1 MLLNI
6 ILNWTQDNII
16 GINNELLFHI
26 KEDLEWFKKIT
37 TGHIVVMGYNTWKS
51 LPIKPLK
58 DRYNIVITNEHYDEF
73 LEYEGEEC
81 PDQVFRSYQ
90 EMIDYFFTSRPQ
102 GKVAGDGFREE
113 VTMFG
118 SHSYL
123 VEDPNIFIIGGS
135 RLYEEAYQEG
145 IVDTIYETKCIINI
159 ENCDDCFSI
168 CENDKVTKCNLL
180 IDKNNYEITYYKKS
194 KSNVDVYHK
203 VEGENKKRKK
213 KELNYIFFIHQKK
226 KSINQ
231 CELQYLRL
239 LNKVYSQGTERNT
252 RNSIVKSSFGEKMTF
267 NLIKGFPLLTS
278 KKMGWKTILRELLWF
293 INGSTNNKEL
303 QEKNVHIWDENSS
316 KEYMESRGLT
326 YEEGELGPI
335 YGWQWRNFGGE
346 YGVKEGKKGVD
357 QIKYM
362 INLIKTDPMSR
373 RIILSSWN
381 PPDLNKMALPPC
393 HILFQI
399 YVDGEFID
407 GQLYQRSGDM
417 FLGVPFNIAS
427 YSFLLHIIGKVTNKK
442 PRFLHHILG
451 DCHIYSNHY
460 KQVEEQLMN
469 KTFNFP
475 NIEINDELTSI
486 DTIKES
492 DINIINYQS
501 NNSIKAVMIA

>member
-1 MLLNI
+1 
-6 ILNWTQDNII
+6 
-16 GINNELLFHI
+16 
-26 KEDLEWFKKIT
+26 
-37 TGHIVVMGYNTWKS
+37 
-51 LPIKPLK
+51 
-58 DRYNIVITNEHYDEF
+58 
-73 LEYEGEEC
+73 
-81 PDQVFRSYQ
+81 
-90 EMIDYFFTSRPQ
+90 
-102 GKVAGDGFREE
+102 
-113 VTMFG
+113 
-118 SHSYL
+118 
-123 VEDPNIFIIGGS
+123 
-135 RLYEEAYQEG
+135 
-145 IVDTIYETKCIINI
+145 
-159 ENCDDCFSI
+159 
-168 CENDKVTKCNLL
+168 
-180 IDKNNYEITYYKKS
+180 
-194 KSNVDVYHK
+194 
-203 VEGENKKRKK
+203 
-213 KELNYIFFIHQKK
+213 
-226 KSINQ
+226 
-231 CELQYLRL
+231 
-239 LNKVYSQGTERNT
+239 
-252 RNSIVKSSFGEKMTF
+252 MTF

-303 QEKNVHIWDENSS
+303 QEKNVHIWDEYSS

-442 PRFLHHILG
+442 PRYLHHILG